1 MTKELLNEIEEI
13 TNTNYN
19 FNGDYSNVEKLI
31 SIIDDLLIEVRKA
44 QEKLNELE
52 NDLNDNYRPVS
63 VVEQVAIS
71 DKDFI

>member
-52 NDLNDNYRPVS
+52 NDITENYRPVP
-63 VVEQVAIS
+63 VAEQVAIS
-71 DKDFI
+71 DNNFI

>member
-52 NDLNDNYRPVS
+52 NDLNENYRPVP
-63 VVEQVAIS
+63 VAEQVAIS
-71 DKDFI
+71 NNDFI

>member
-31 SIIDDLLIEVRKA
+31 SIIDDLLIEVKKA

-52 NDLNDNYRPVS
+52 NDLNENYRPVS
-63 VVEQVAIS
+63 VAEQVGIN

>member
-19 FNGDYSNVEKLI
+19 FDGDYSNVEKLI

-44 QEKLNELE
+44 QEKLNKLE

-63 VVEQVAIS
+63 VAEQVAIS
-71 DKDFI
+71 DNDFI